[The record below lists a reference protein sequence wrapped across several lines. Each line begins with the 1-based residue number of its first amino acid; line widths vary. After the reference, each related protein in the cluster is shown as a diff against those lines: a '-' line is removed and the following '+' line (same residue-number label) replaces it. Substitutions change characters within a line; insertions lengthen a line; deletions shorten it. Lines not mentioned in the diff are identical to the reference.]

1 MNKFKVV
8 LSEETTKES
17 VIEVETEKEFE
28 EVMELLNNLEGINED
43 HRSVIMNL
51 LQEKIRIVDIQVLQ
65 DLKEIKAEEL
75 EQIEE
80 GEDE

>member
-28 EVMELLNNLEGINED
+28 DVMELLNNLEGINED

-51 LQEKIRIVDIQVLQ
+51 LQEKVRIVDIQVLQ

>member
-17 VIEVETEKEFE
+17 VIEVEIEKEFE
-28 EVMELLNNLEGINED
+28 EVMELLNNSEGINED
-43 HRSVIMNL
+43 HRSLIMNL
-51 LQEKIRIVDIQVLQ
+51 LQEKVRIVDIQVLQ